1 MKNQIKLMLV
11 AVAALALTATS
22 CKKDADENPTPSP
35 APAPT
40 KTQLLTAKS
49 WRMTS
54 MKVGTMD
61 YIGFLPACQKDD
73 FMTFKTNFT
82 VIDDEGATKCDPSDP
97 QVETSAWSFINNET
111 AIVSESTDTLKILK
125 LTADTLRVETKFETD
140 EGKRETANMTF
151 ITVK

>member
-1 MKNQIKLMLV
+1 MMTAV
-11 AVAALALTATS
+11 AVLALTFTS
-22 CKKDADENPTPSP
+22 CKKDEETPTP

-49 WRMTS
+49 WKMTS

-73 FMTFKTNFT
+73 FLTFKTNFT
-82 VIDDEGATKCDPSDP
+82 VIDDEGATKCDPADP
-97 QVETSAWSFINNET
+97 QTETSGWSFINNET
-111 AIVSESTDTLKILK
+111 AIVSESTDTLKIIK

-140 EGKRETANMTF
+140 AGKYETANMTF
-151 ITVK
+151 TTVK